1 MQTVQHPRLP
11 MPKDTKGPTRG
22 RMARLLDDLQAR
34 GDLVVSVDDAAEQST
49 LSRIAAQRQLE
60 RLAPRATRLPGRPS
74 AFLIVPPE
82 HRLRGAPPVAAWLD
96 EYFRAQGL
104 RYYVGL
110 LSAAAL
116 HGSSAQ
122 AVQVT
127 QVLLRRPR
135 RPIAV
140 GKIHL
145 DFYVKSKLE
154 STPLTEIPGLPAPLA
169 VSSPEATAL
178 DLIAF
183 SHRLGGIERALEV
196 IQGLADAMTGTGM
209 RSALRSGVPVTVLQR
224 IGYVFEKLKFDS
236 LADIVH
242 RALPRRFPPALL
254 QAHGQRAAG
263 PAREPW
269 AIIDNVQLRRS
280 RK

>member
-1 MQTVQHPRLP
+1 V
-11 MPKDTKGPTRG
+11 
-22 RMARLLDDLQAR
+22 ARFLDELQAR
-34 GDLVVSVDDAAEQST
+34 GDLVVSVDDAAEQNT

-60 RLAPRATRLPGRPS
+60 RLSPRTTRLPGRPS
-74 AFLIVPPE
+74 AFLIVAPE
-82 HRLRGAPPVAAWLD
+82 HRSRGAPPVAAWLD
-96 EYFRAQGL
+96 EYLRAQGQ

-122 AVQVT
+122 AVQIT
-127 QVLLRRPR
+127 QVLLGRPR

-145 DFYVKSKLE
+145 DFYVKSKLDT
-154 STPLTEIPGLPAPLA
+154 TPLTEIPGLLAPLA

-183 SHRLGGIERALEV
+183 SHRLGGIERVRDVIRGLE
-196 IQGLADAMTGTGM
+196 DAMTGAGM
-209 RSALRSGVPVTVLQR
+209 RSAIRAGVPVTLLQR
-224 IGYVFEKLKFDS
+224 IGWVFETLEFDS
-236 LADIVH
+236 LANIVQ
-242 RALPRRFPPALL
+242 RSLPQRFPPALL
-254 QAHGQRAAG
+254 QAHGRRAAG

-269 AIIDNVQLRRS
+269 GIVDNVELPRG

>member
-1 MQTVQHPRLP
+1 MSQH
-11 MPKDTKGPTRG
+11 TKGATRG
-22 RMARLLDDLQAR
+22 RVGRFLDDLQAR
-34 GDLVVSVDDAAEQST
+34 GDLVVSVDEAAEQST

-96 EYFRAQGL
+96 EYFRAQAQ

-116 HGSSAQ
+116 HGSSHQ
-122 AVQVT
+122 AAQVT
-127 QVLLRRPR
+127 QVFLRRPR

-154 STPLTEIPGLPAPLA
+154 ITPLTEIAGLPAPLA

-183 SHRLGGIERALEV
+183 SHRLGGIERVLEV
-196 IQGLADAMTGTGM
+196 IQGLKSTMTGVGM
-209 RSALRSGVPVTVLQR
+209 RSALRAGVPITVIQR
-224 IGYVFEKLKFDS
+224 TGYLFEVLKFNS
-236 LADIVH
+236 LADVV
-242 RALPRRFPPALL
+242 RQALPKRFPPALL
-254 QAHGQRAAG
+254 QTHGRRAGG

-269 AIIDNVQLRRS
+269 AIVDNILLRRS

>member
-1 MQTVQHPRLP
+1 MQIVQHQRTPVSH
-11 MPKDTKGPTRG
+11 DAKGPTRG
-22 RMARLLDDLQAR
+22 RVARFLDDLQAR
-34 GDLVVSVDDAAEQST
+34 GDLVVSVDQAADQNT
-49 LSRIAAQRQLE
+49 LSRIAAHRQLQ
-60 RLAPRATRLPGRPS
+60 RLAPRTTRLPGRPS
-74 AFLIVPPE
+74 AFLIVAPE

-96 EYFRAQGL
+96 EYLHAQGQ

-127 QVLLRRPR
+127 QVLLQRPR

-140 GKIHL
+140 GKIHV

-154 STPLTEIPGLPAPLA
+154 STPLTESAGLPAPLA

-178 DLIAF
+178 DLIVF
-183 SHRLGGIERALEV
+183 SHRIGGIERVVEV
-196 IQGLADAMTGTGM
+196 IQGLGDAMTVTGM
-209 RSALRSGVPVTVLQR
+209 RSALRAGVPVTVLQR
-224 IGYVFEKLKFDS
+224 IGWILETLRFES
-236 LADIVH
+236 LANVVQ

-254 QAHGQRAAG
+254 QAHGRRAAG
-263 PAREPW
+263 SAREPW
-269 AIIDNVQLRRS
+269 GIVDNVQLARG

>member
-1 MQTVQHPRLP
+1 
-11 MPKDTKGPTRG
+11 
-22 RMARLLDDLQAR
+22 MARLLDDLQAR
-34 GDLVVSVDDAAEQST
+34 GDLIVSVDQAAEEST
-49 LSRIAAQRQLE
+49 LSRIATQRQLE
-60 RLAPRATRLPGRPS
+60 RLTPRATRLPGRP
-74 AFLIVPPE
+74 ATFLIVPPE

-96 EYFRAQGL
+96 EYLREQGQ

-140 GKIHL
+140 GKIHI

-183 SHRLGGIERALEV
+183 SHRLGGIENVTEV
-196 IQGLADAMTGTGM
+196 IQGLEGPMTAAGM
-209 RSALRSGVPVTVLQR
+209 RSAIRAGVPVTVLQR
-224 IGYVFEKLKFDS
+224 IGYVLENLKFDS
-236 LADIVH
+236 LANIVR
-242 RALPRRFPPALL
+242 RALPTRFPPALL
-254 QAHGQRAAG
+254 QARGQRAAG
-263 PAREPW
+263 RAGEPW
-269 AIIDNVQLRRS
+269 GIIDNVHLHRS

>member
-1 MQTVQHPRLP
+1 MQTVQHSKLP
-11 MPKDTKGPTRG
+11 MSEETKGPTRG
-22 RMARLLDDLQAR
+22 RVARYLDGLQAR
-34 GDLVVSVDDAAEQST
+34 GDLVVSVDEAAEQST
-49 LSRIAAQRQLE
+49 LSRIAVQRQLE
-60 RLAPRATRLPGRPS
+60 RLAPRTTRLPGRPS

-82 HRLRGAPPVAAWLD
+82 HRLRGAPPVAAWLN
-96 EYFRAQGL
+96 EYFRAHGDL
-104 RYYVGL
+104 YYVGL

-116 HGSSAQ
+116 HGSSKQ

-127 QVLLRRPR
+127 QVLLGQPH
-135 RPIAV
+135 RPIVV
-140 GKIHL
+140 GKIHI

-154 STPLTEIPGLPAPLA
+154 LTPLTEIPGLPAPLA

-196 IQGLADAMTGTGM
+196 IKGLEETMTVTGM
-209 RSALRSGVPVTVLQR
+209 RSAVGAGVPVTILQR
-224 IGYVFEKLKFDS
+224 IGYILERLRFDS
-236 LADIVH
+236 LADIVL
-242 RALPRRFPPALL
+242 RALPQRLPPALL

-269 AIIDNVQLRRS
+269 SIVDNVQLRRS